1 MFILPE
7 FWKFIVE
14 IYNKNITE
22 AKLHDQYFLLEN
34 IVKYSEDIPIAI
46 PFQSLFENEEYTDI
60 IVNTYTKNSIFYDP
74 KLKVFIFTKLARVF
88 FGIQEIFT
96 ILTDVYPNDQNILDN
111 YIIITRVMNIL
122 KDRHYSVN
130 IDDVCDLFSK
140 SKIQLNNF
148 IHFI

>member
-34 IVKYSEDIPIAI
+34 IVKYSEDIPVAI
-46 PFQSLFENEEYTDI
+46 PFWSLFENEEYTDI

-74 KLKVFIFTKLARVF
+74 KLKVFIFTKLAKVF

-140 SKIQLNNF
+140 SKI
-148 IHFI
+148 

>member
-34 IVKYSEDIPIAI
+34 IVKYSEDIPVAI
-46 PFQSLFENEEYTDI
+46 PFWSLFENEEYTDI

-96 ILTDVYPNDQNILDN
+96 ILTEVYPNDQNILDN

-140 SKIQLNNF
+140 SKI
-148 IHFI
+148 

>member
-34 IVKYSEDIPIAI
+34 IVKYSEDIPVAI
-46 PFQSLFENEEYTDI
+46 PFWSLFENEEYTDI

-140 SKIQLNNF
+140 SKI
-148 IHFI
+148 

>member
-34 IVKYSEDIPIAI
+34 IVKYSEDIPVAI
-46 PFQSLFENEEYTDI
+46 PFWSLFENEEYTDI

-96 ILTDVYPNDQNILDN
+96 ILTEVYPNDQNILDN

-122 KDRHYSVN
+122 KDRHYCVN

-140 SKIQLNNF
+140 SKI
-148 IHFI
+148 

>member
-7 FWKFIVE
+7 FWKFIIE

-46 PFQSLFENEEYTDI
+46 PFWSLFENEEYTDI

-96 ILTDVYPNDQNILDN
+96 ILKDVYPSDQNILDN
-111 YIIITRVMNIL
+111 YIIITSVMNIL
-122 KDRHYSVN
+122 KDRHYSVS
-130 IDDVCDLFSK
+130 IDDICDLFSK
-140 SKIQLNNF
+140 SKI
-148 IHFI
+148 

>member
-34 IVKYSEDIPIAI
+34 IVKYSEDIPVAI
-46 PFQSLFENEEYTDI
+46 PFWSLFENEEYTDI

-88 FGIQEIFT
+88 FEIQEIFT
-96 ILTDVYPNDQNILDN
+96 ILTEVYPNDQNILDN

-122 KDRHYSVN
+122 KDRHYCVN

-140 SKIQLNNF
+140 SKI
-148 IHFI
+148 

>member
-34 IVKYSEDIPIAI
+34 IVKYSEDIPVAI
-46 PFQSLFENEEYTDI
+46 PFWSLFENDEYTDI

-96 ILTDVYPNDQNILDN
+96 ILTEVYPNDQNILDN

-140 SKIQLNNF
+140 SKI
-148 IHFI
+148 

>member
-7 FWKFIVE
+7 FWKFIIE

-34 IVKYSEDIPIAI
+34 IVKYSEDIPVAI
-46 PFQSLFENEEYTDI
+46 PFWSLFENEEYTDI

-96 ILTDVYPNDQNILDN
+96 ILTEVYPNDQNILDN

-140 SKIQLNNF
+140 SKI
-148 IHFI
+148 

>member
-34 IVKYSEDIPIAI
+34 IVKYSEDIPVAI
-46 PFQSLFENEEYTDI
+46 PFWSLFENEEYTDI

-96 ILTDVYPNDQNILDN
+96 ILTEVYPNDQNILDN
-111 YIIITRVMNIL
+111 YNIITRVMNIL

-140 SKIQLNNF
+140 SKI
-148 IHFI
+148 

>member
-7 FWKFIVE
+7 FWKFIIE

-46 PFQSLFENEEYTDI
+46 PFWSLFENEEYIDI
-60 IVNTYTKNSIFYDP
+60 ITNTYTKNSIFYDQ

-111 YIIITRVMNIL
+111 YIIITRVMNTL

-130 IDDVCDLFSK
+130 IDDICDLFSK
-140 SKIQLNNF
+140 SKI
-148 IHFI
+148 

>member
-34 IVKYSEDIPIAI
+34 IVKYSEDIPVAI
-46 PFQSLFENEEYTDI
+46 PFWSLFENEEYTDI

-130 IDDVCDLFSK
+130 IDDVCNLFSK
-140 SKIQLNNF
+140 SKI
-148 IHFI
+148 

>member
-34 IVKYSEDIPIAI
+34 IVKYSEDIPVAI
-46 PFQSLFENEEYTDI
+46 TFWSLFENEEYTDI

-96 ILTDVYPNDQNILDN
+96 ILTEVYPNDQNILDN
-111 YIIITRVMNIL
+111 YNIITRVMNIL

-140 SKIQLNNF
+140 SKI
-148 IHFI
+148 

>member
-1 MFILPE
+1 M
-7 FWKFIVE
+7 
-14 IYNKNITE
+14 
-22 AKLHDQYFLLEN
+22 
-34 IVKYSEDIPIAI
+34 
-46 PFQSLFENEEYTDI
+46 
-60 IVNTYTKNSIFYDP
+60 
-74 KLKVFIFTKLARVF
+74 VFIFTKLARVF

-140 SKIQLNNF
+140 SKI
-148 IHFI
+148 